1 MRDLKNIFNP
11 SDGYRDSLRKKTG
24 NIIKFIVVA
33 KFSTVP
39 LKAEI
44 IKPIILDKNP
54 TIIREIRNSGLNIV
68 SGSRKPNKIAIIEKI
83 SIWIIAMIAA
93 DTIFAI
99 KIIIK
104 GEGER
109 YNNLINPNS
118 LS

>member
-1 MRDLKNIFNP
+1 M
-11 SDGYRDSLRKKTG
+11 
-24 NIIKFIVVA
+24 KFMVVA

-44 IKPIILDKNP
+44 INPIILDKKP
-54 TIIREIRNSGLNIV
+54 TIIKEIRNNGLNIMA
-68 SGSRKPNKIAIIEKI
+68 GSRKPNNIAIMEKI
-83 SIWIIAMIAA
+83 KIWIIAMIAA

-99 KIIIK
+99 NIIIK

>member
-1 MRDLKNIFNP
+1 M
-11 SDGYRDSLRKKTG
+11 
-24 NIIKFIVVA
+24 KFMVVA

-44 IKPIILDKNP
+44 INPIILDKKP
-54 TIIREIRNSGLNIV
+54 TIIKEIRNNGLNIMA
-68 SGSRKPNKIAIIEKI
+68 GSRKPNNIAIMEKI
-83 SIWIIAMIAA
+83 NIWIIAMIAA